1 MPPQPTPPARWE
13 FDGPEW
19 LTPQQAADALG
30 LTRAQVYWR
39 CQRGFIPATRDRS
52 NLWHIRRDHLKWVRA
67 MPWYRASLAGKA

>member
-39 CQRGFIPATRDRS
+39 CQRGEIPATHDRTRHWYIHRDALTR
-52 NLWHIRRDHLKWVRA
+52 VRA
-67 MPWYRASLAGKA
+67 MPWYQASLARKA